1 MDKQYRLR
9 DVFSIPT
16 VLFAFIGLTAMTV
29 SFVGG
34 LAFWVLAWLQTPV
47 MRKKVAAKMSKEDF
61 PFIQRTG
68 FAVVAFIACMIV
80 ASGTQY
86 SKPNQ
91 QAQAPTEQP
100 PASEQVNQLPPG
112 EPVAIATPAPP
123 QQVKIIDALSIMG
136 KSASEVDK
144 QIGAPVKT
152 GIGAPGQTYREYKKD
167 AYEIRVDFEGEEKA
181 LIARVEKEGGLSG
194 VTAESSSIMG
204 AIGLSDSP
212 PSESTDYGAH
222 WYGKDGLGRIT
233 MQKNDAG
240 PHYIAIHLN
249 RD

>member
-68 FAVVAFIACMIV
+68 FAVVAFMACMMV

-100 PASEQVNQLPPG
+100 PASEQVPPG
-112 EPVAIATPAPP
+112 EPVATATPAPP
-123 QQVKIIDALSIMG
+123 KQVKILDALDIIG
-136 KSASEVDK
+136 KPVDVVDAK
-144 QIGAPVKT
+144 LGKPIKNGK
-152 GIGAPGQTYREYKKD
+152 GGPGMTYRDYKIGVYD
-167 AYEIRVDFEGEEKA
+167 IYIEFEGVEKA
-181 LIARVEKEGGLSG
+181 SQIQIRKEGGLTG
-194 VTAESSSIMG
+194 VTNESASILG

-212 PSESTDYGAH
+212 PSKDSQYGAD
-222 WYGKDGLGRIT
+222 WYGKDGIGRIT
-233 MQKNDAG
+233 VHKSDV
-240 PHYIAIHLN
+240 PYYIAVHLN